1 MITRRSAIRWVSIT
15 LGLGAA
21 APIAARAATT
31 TDDMA
36 ALAKAQTDRY
46 NRLPPIDKYEAV
58 IGDLK
63 AMAEGFDDQAEWNLG
78 YAITYTAFEAIACD
92 LRAIPRPTRPHMMIV
107 DPDTTNL
114 LVIGLPEGFDLLK
127 VLETVKAAPKRND

>member
-1 MITRRSAIRWVSIT
+1 MITRRSAIRWVSIA

-21 APIAARAATT
+21 TPIARAATT

-58 IGDLK
+58 IADLK
-63 AMAEGFDDQAEWNLG
+63 AMAEGFDDQADWNLG

-92 LRAIPRPTRPHMMIV
+92 LRAIARPTRPHMLIV
-107 DPDTTNL
+107 DADTTNL
-114 LVIGLPEGFDLLK
+114 LVVGLPEGYDLLK
-127 VLETVKAAPKRND
+127 AMEVVKAAAAKAH